1 MKLSPALTAYL
12 AQSGSD
18 AASSLPTLPL
28 PDEAHL
34 PDWERYAAR
43 AATLGVIPAL
53 TEVLPQLRFPIAAGT
68 SQREDYRAATRRG
81 EFPDTTAC
89 AIEFTAPERI
99 RLEFYP
105 TAAGRLPVLT
115 APVRADFE
123 RLLQALTARNEP
135 EPIPASMGA
144 CIVGGYN
151 NFDRIHRH
159 RERWRHSHGPFADWS
174 SEFKRY
180 TADKRNYQDRF
191 VLLSEGPYA
200 AVPAADLGLDP
211 ELWLERSWQLR
222 AAHEC
227 THYLTAR
234 VLGSMRNN
242 LLDELAADY
251 VGILTAFGHYSAPMA
266 ERLLGVDTTPTP
278 RPEAR
283 VRNYLG
289 TPPLPAE
296 ALPELADL
304 ARRVIAVLAQ
314 LDAQESPADAPLGPA
329 AVALTLFQT
338 PLDAVAMDRSAAE
351 LRRRYQSTLA
361 AIASRSTVPAP
372 RASDR

>member
-1 MKLSPALTAYL
+1 MNLSPALSAYL
-12 AQSGSD
+12 AQSGS
-18 AASSLPTLPL
+18 APSATLPPLPL

-43 AATLGVIPAL
+43 AAAVGVIPAL
-53 TEVLPQLRFPIAAGT
+53 TEVLPQLRFPIAAGM

-81 EFPDTTAC
+81 EFPDRAGC
-89 AIEFTAPERI
+89 AIDFSAPEHI

-105 TAAGRLPVLT
+105 TAAGRLPVIT

-135 EPIPASMGA
+135 EPVPASMGA

-159 RERWRHSHGPFADWS
+159 REHWRRTHGPFADWS
-174 SEFKRY
+174 AEFKRY

-211 ELWLERSWQLR
+211 ELWRERSWRLR

-251 VGILTAFGHYSAPMA
+251 VGIVAAFGQYSAALA
-266 ERLLGVDTTPTP
+266 ERLLGVDTTPAP

-283 VRNYLG
+283 LRNYLG
-289 TPPLPAE
+289 HPPLPE
-296 ALPELADL
+296 QALPELADL

-314 LDAQESPADAPLGPA
+314 LDARQSPADHPLGPA

-338 PLDAVAMDRSAAE
+338 PLDAVAADDGATVLGS
-351 LRRRYQSTLA
+351 RYRSTLA
-361 AIASRSTVPAP
+361 VIASKPA
-372 RASDR
+372 